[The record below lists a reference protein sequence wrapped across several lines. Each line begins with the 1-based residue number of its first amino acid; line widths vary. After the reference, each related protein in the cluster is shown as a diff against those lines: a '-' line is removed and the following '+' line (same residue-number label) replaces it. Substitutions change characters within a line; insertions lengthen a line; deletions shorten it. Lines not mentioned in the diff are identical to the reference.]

1 MSLPFDRTHR
11 FFDFRVAI
19 FLSIVP
25 IFIIG
30 LTSEFYSGPGREFFN
45 DYFGDFLYQI
55 FLILLVVFIFPAVSP
70 AKTAWGVF
78 VFNSI
83 VELGQLWRPPFLQG
97 IRATLFG
104 RLFLGSGFTWEDFI
118 GYILGCIL
126 GWLVV
131 VWLKH
136 KIRKKTQKS

>member
-1 MSLPFDRTHR
+1 MNSPFDRTHP
-11 FFDFRVAI
+11 FFQYRVAL
-19 FLSIVP
+19 FLGIVP

-45 DYFGDFLYQI
+45 DYFGDFLYQA
-55 FLILLVVFIFPAVSP
+55 FLILLIIFIFPQTSP

-78 VFNSI
+78 IFNSI
-83 VELGQLWRPPFLQG
+83 IEFSQLWHPAFLQG

-104 RLFLGSGFTWEDFI
+104 RLFLGSGFAWEDFL

-126 GWLVV
+126 GWLLVV
-131 VWLKH
+131 GLKH
-136 KIRKKTQKS
+136 QIKQRSQKL